1 MNLIFTIW
9 FFKNQVHIN
18 TLFHNLPFTSDYNLE
33 CDTVY
38 LCLTKSLL
46 VPFPPPILQL
56 LLTQPVSGCISC
68 CTSACLWLGFC
79 VSNFL
84 SREKLT
90 QKWRAKSW
98 AIYKNFNSWLM
109 NLNQTPSAK
118 WLFLYRHSSIYAV
131 NVGTHTQNAE
141 AKTV

>member
-1 MNLIFTIW
+1 MKLFVSETNSTA
-9 FFKNQVHIN
+9 KM
-18 TLFHNLPFTSDYNLE
+18 TLFRNLPFISDHNLE

-79 VSNFL
+79 VLNFLSILSNFL
-84 SREKLT
+84 SVEKLT
-90 QKWRAKSW
+90 QKQVEPK
-98 AIYKNFNSWLM
+98 
-109 NLNQTPSAK
+109 
-118 WLFLYRHSSIYAV
+118 
-131 NVGTHTQNAE
+131 AE
-141 AKTV
+141 LL